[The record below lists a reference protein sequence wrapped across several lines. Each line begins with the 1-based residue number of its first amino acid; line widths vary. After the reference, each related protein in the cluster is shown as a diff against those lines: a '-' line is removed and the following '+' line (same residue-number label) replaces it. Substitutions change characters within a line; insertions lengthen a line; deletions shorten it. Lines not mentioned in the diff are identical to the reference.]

1 MEPAQRVRLC
11 RILEKIRRQGQF
23 SQRLRITDVSAFEKS
38 SEKEKA
44 YDK

>member
-11 RILEKIRRQGQF
+11 RILEKIRRQSQF

-38 SEKEKA
+38 REKEIA
-44 YDK
+44 HDK